1 MLGDHFKHQ
10 QKAQKNAKNVALN
23 RLWKGNVLTE
33 WGLELR
39 CRAWPSSASAGN
51 TSSEDSDF
59 APLCSGLWAT
69 DRKSIVFDLGDYRWI
84 LVRRRIH
91 RCKGLQRLR
100 VSGTLGSLACVCAFV
115 HVFPVQA
122 RRQRRHLTPS
132 SLRSPAWGDDV
143 NTPGITLIKTKVAE
157 AGDPI
162 PWACLEMKVSLLS
175 FGSWLGWH

>member
-1 MLGDHFKHQ
+1 M
-10 QKAQKNAKNVALN
+10 N
-23 RLWKGNVLTE
+23 
-33 WGLELR
+33 
-39 CRAWPSSASAGN
+39 
-51 TSSEDSDF
+51 SSEKENSQM
-59 APLCSGLWAT
+59 
-69 DRKSIVFDLGDYRWI
+69 
-84 LVRRRIH
+84 
-91 RCKGLQRLR
+91 QRSAKTEGQR
-100 VSGTLGSLACVCAFV
+100 TLGSLACVCAFV

-175 FGSWLGWH
+175 FGS